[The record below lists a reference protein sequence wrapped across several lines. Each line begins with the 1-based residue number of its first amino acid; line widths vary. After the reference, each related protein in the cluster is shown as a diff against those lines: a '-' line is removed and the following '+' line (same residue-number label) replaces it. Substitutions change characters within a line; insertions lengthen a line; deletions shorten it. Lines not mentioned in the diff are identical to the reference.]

1 MQEAKRRAFL
11 SLLIAALIVTKCS
24 LAVSIN
30 VGAQTQSRGECVLE
44 AGSFRFLHELNADLP
59 LPMASTTKILTALI
73 VLEDC
78 GPDEIVIVPAE
89 AERAEGSSVYLRRG
103 EKRTVEEL
111 LYGMMLRSGNDCAV
125 ALAIHHSGS
134 IGKFAVVMNIR
145 AAAMGAES
153 SHFCN
158 PHGLPDEKHYTTSRD
173 LALIAAH
180 AMGNPAFRAIVSCKF
195 YPFSG
200 WKNKNKLLFNG
211 FEGAC
216 GIKTGF
222 TRQAGRCLVAA
233 AERGGRLLVSVVLNC
248 PQMYERTQELL
259 DQCFS
264 RYDFLT

>member
-1 MQEAKRRAFL
+1 MQEAKRRAL
-11 SLLIAALIVTKCS
+11 LTLLIAALIVTKCS
-24 LAVSIN
+24 FAVSIN
-30 VGAQTQSRGECVLE
+30 VGAQTHSRGECVVE

-78 GPDEIVIVPAE
+78 SPDEIVIVPAE

-103 EKRTVEEL
+103 EERTVEEL

-134 IGKFAVVMNIR
+134 IRKFAAVMNTR

-158 PHGLPDEKHYTTSRD
+158 PHGLPEEGHYTTSRD

>member
-30 VGAQTQSRGECVLE
+30 VGAQTQSRGECVVE

>member
-24 LAVSIN
+24 LAVSLN
-30 VGAQTQSRGECVLE
+30 VGAQTQSRGECVVE

-78 GPDEIVIVPAE
+78 GPGEIVIVPAE

-134 IGKFAVVMNIR
+134 IGKFAAVMNIR

-158 PHGLPDEKHYTTSRD
+158 PHGLPDERHYTTSRD

>member
-11 SLLIAALIVTKCS
+11 SLLIAALIVIKCS

-30 VGAQTQSRGECVLE
+30 VGAQTQSRGECVVE

>member
-1 MQEAKRRAFL
+1 MQEAKRRAL
-11 SLLIAALIVTKCS
+11 LTLLIAALIVIKCS
-24 LAVSIN
+24 FAVSTD
-30 VGAQTQSRGECVLE
+30 VGAATQSRAECVVE
-44 AGSFRFLHELNADLP
+44 VGSFRFLHELNADLS

-78 GPDEIVIVPAE
+78 SPDEIVIVPAE

-103 EKRTVEEL
+103 EERTVEEL

-134 IGKFAVVMNIR
+134 IRKFAAVMNTR
-145 AAAMGAES
+145 ATAMGAES

-158 PHGLPDEKHYTTSRD
+158 PHGLPEEGHYTTSRD

-180 AMGNPAFRAIVSCKF
+180 AMGNPAFRDIVSCKF
-195 YPFSG
+195 YPSSG

-233 AERGGRLLVSVVLNC
+233 AERSGRLLVSVVLNC

>member
-30 VGAQTQSRGECVLE
+30 VGAQTQSRGECVVE

-103 EKRTVEEL
+103 EKRTVKEL

-134 IGKFAVVMNIR
+134 IGKFAAVMNIR

-158 PHGLPDEKHYTTSRD
+158 PHGLPDERHYTTSRD

-180 AMGNPAFRAIVSCKF
+180 AMGNPAFRAIVSCKY
-195 YPFSG
+195 YPSSG

-259 DQCFS
+259 DRCFS

>member
-1 MQEAKRRAFL
+1 MQEAKRRAL
-11 SLLIAALIVTKCS
+11 LTLLIAALIVIKCS
-24 LAVSIN
+24 FAVSTD
-30 VGAQTQSRGECVLE
+30 VGAATQSRAECVVE
-44 AGSFRFLHELNADLP
+44 VGSFRFLHELNADLS

-78 GPDEIVIVPAE
+78 SPDEIVIVPAE

-103 EKRTVEEL
+103 EERTVEDL

-134 IGKFAVVMNIR
+134 IRKFAAVMNTR

-158 PHGLPDEKHYTTSRD
+158 PHGLPEEGHYTTSRD

>member
-30 VGAQTQSRGECVLE
+30 VGAQTHSRGECVVE

-145 AAAMGAES
+145 AAAMGAGS

>member
-30 VGAQTQSRGECVLE
+30 VGAQTQSRGECVVE

-180 AMGNPAFRAIVSCKF
+180 AMGIPAFRAIVSCKF

>member
-30 VGAQTQSRGECVLE
+30 VGAQTQCRGECVVE

>member
-1 MQEAKRRAFL
+1 MQEAKRRAL
-11 SLLIAALIVTKCS
+11 LTLLIAALIVIKCS
-24 LAVSIN
+24 FAVSTD
-30 VGAQTQSRGECVLE
+30 VGAATQSRAECVVE
-44 AGSFRFLHELNADLP
+44 VGSFRFLHELNADLS

-78 GPDEIVIVPAE
+78 SPDEIVIVPAE

-103 EKRTVEEL
+103 EERTVEEL

-134 IGKFAVVMNIR
+134 IRKFAAVMNTR

-158 PHGLPDEKHYTTSRD
+158 PHGLPEEGHYTTSRD

>member
-30 VGAQTQSRGECVLE
+30 VGAQTHSRGECVVE

>member
-1 MQEAKRRAFL
+1 MQEAKRRAL
-11 SLLIAALIVTKCS
+11 LTLLIAALIVIKCS
-24 LAVSIN
+24 FAVSTD
-30 VGAQTQSRGECVLE
+30 VGAATQSRAECVVE
-44 AGSFRFLHELNADLP
+44 VGSFRFLHELNADLS

-78 GPDEIVIVPAE
+78 SPDEIVIVPAE

-103 EKRTVEEL
+103 EERTVEEL

-134 IGKFAVVMNIR
+134 IRKFAAVMNTR
-145 AAAMGAES
+145 AAAMGAEN

-158 PHGLPDEKHYTTSRD
+158 PHGLPEEGHYTTSRD
-173 LALIAAH
+173 LALIAAN

>member
-1 MQEAKRRAFL
+1 M
-11 SLLIAALIVTKCS
+11 LLIAALIVIKCS
-24 LAVSIN
+24 FAVSTD
-30 VGAQTQSRGECVLE
+30 VGAATQSRAECVVE
-44 AGSFRFLHELNADLP
+44 VGSFRFLHELNADLS

-78 GPDEIVIVPAE
+78 SPDEIVIVPAE

-103 EKRTVEEL
+103 EERTVEEL

-134 IGKFAVVMNIR
+134 IGKFAAVMNIR
-145 AAAMGAES
+145 AASMGAES

-158 PHGLPDEKHYTTSRD
+158 PHGLPDERHYTTSRD

-180 AMGNPAFRAIVSCKF
+180 AMGNPAFRAIVSCKY
-195 YPFSG
+195 YPSSG
-200 WKNKNKLLFNG
+200 WKNKNNLLFNG

-259 DQCFS
+259 DRCFS